1 MPIDRPTWP
10 TIVVTGMGVVTS
22 LGTGKQD
29 NWRRLIAGES
39 GIHHITRF
47 STEGL
52 RTTIAGTVDHLPGH
66 FNSVALTEELGRLA
80 AQEAIEQ
87 AVGLDATDAIAF
99 HRVSRSAVPRCAA
112 DRIRLGDPCAF
123 RPPRRQSRPR

>member
-52 RTTIAGTVDHLPGH
+52 RTTIAGTVDFLPIDDISAPALSELLAEG
-66 FNSVALTEELGRLA
+66 VAEEAAWLQIFLKCSLA
-80 AQEAIEQ
+80 VYVVLLCSTHEE
-87 AVGLDATDAIAF
+87 
-99 HRVSRSAVPRCAA
+99 HM
-112 DRIRLGDPCAF
+112 
-123 RPPRRQSRPR
+123 